1 MEELFPSIPDEIRAK
16 TQFWLDMVFAQKDIL
31 TGLKMFTEYL
41 ESCEDEEEKAYIDF
55 CFQSR
60 LEQLK
65 NESNI
70 N

>member
-1 MEELFPSIPDEIRAK
+1 MEELFSSIPEEVRAQ
-16 TQFWLDMVFAQKDIL
+16 TQFWLDMIFAQKDIL
-31 TGLKMFTEYL
+31 TGLKMFTNYL
-41 ESCEDEEEKAYIDF
+41 ESCENEEEKAYVDF

-65 NESNI
+65 NESSI

>member
-1 MEELFPSIPDEIRAK
+1 MEELFSSIPEEVRAQ
-16 TQFWLDMVFAQKDIL
+16 TQFWLDMIFAQKDIL
-31 TGLKMFTEYL
+31 TGLKMFTNYL

-65 NESNI
+65 NESSI
-70 N
+70 D

>member
-1 MEELFPSIPDEIRAK
+1 MEELFSSIPEEVRAQ
-16 TQFWLDMVFAQKDIL
+16 TQFWLDMIFAQKDIL
-31 TGLKMFTEYL
+31 TGLKMFTNYL

-65 NESNI
+65 K
-70 N
+70 